1 MNDRFKFRAIIK
13 GYYYIDTPKE
23 NKEFEP
29 LIFIENVDVL
39 DIGEVGISEED
50 LEIAIRKQYSNLEDI
65 YIERMLENFRD
76 NSNGIDTYITVTPE
90 TVQQCTGLKDKNG
103 KLIYELDYI
112 KYKKE
117 TYKLNIDKFLGI
129 TLTNILNGDIIVMD
143 DLILFDC
150 EVISNEFECNTKI

>member
-1 MNDRFKFRAIIK
+1 MEDRLKFRAFDTFVEKMIQNHISICEGELYEWCPDGLHIK
-13 GYYYIDTPKE
+13 H
-23 NKEFEP
+23 
-29 LIFIENVDVL
+29 
-39 DIGEVGISEED
+39 DIGDS
-50 LEIAIRKQYSNLEDI
+50 AIVMQS
-65 YIERMLENFRD
+65 
-76 NSNGIDTYITVTPE
+76 
-90 TVQQCTGLKDKNG
+90 TGLKDKNG

>member
-1 MNDRFKFRAIIK
+1 MDDRFKFRIWNNSEIHYNDFVVTATGYVAKLNAIYDIEYDNEK
-13 GYYYIDTPKE
+13 DEEKE
-23 NKEFEP
+23 IQSENEFM
-29 LIFIENVDVL
+29 I
-39 DIGEVGISEED
+39 
-50 LEIAIRKQYSNLEDI
+50 
-65 YIERMLENFRD
+65 D
-76 NSNGIDTYITVTPE
+76 NSDLDFEKDKILM
-90 TVQQCTGLKDKNG
+90 QCTGLKDKNG

>member
-1 MNDRFKFRAIIK
+1 MNDRFKFRIPMFTDK
-13 GYYYIDTPKE
+13 GSFM
-23 NKEFEP
+23 EFQYLE
-29 LIFIENVDVL
+29 LGDFIECTLCGTN
-39 DIGEVGISEED
+39 GE
-50 LEIAIRKQYSNLEDI
+50 
-65 YIERMLENFRD
+65 
-76 NSNGIDTYITVTPE
+76 P
-90 TVQQCTGLKDKNG
+90 QQCTGLKDKNG

-112 KYKKE
+112 KYKKG